1 MKMVQSFLLTALL
14 FGVATTSLPAQPF
27 FPQQQQWFFPLSE
40 SAFRYGFGGWQNPAV
55 IATHPGLEFLGSLSY
70 EPGATQFRQWAI
82 SLVAAHVSFTKVQTR
97 YDAAIVSDYAL
108 STAWGN
114 QAIAA
119 GLSYRW
125 SSDSAISRSPYKAVT
140 AGLLLRLIPQLSTGI
155 AYTQALNANTGSGSV
170 EIAIRP
176 FGDPT
181 LALFSNYTLHSNQRL
196 RDGYWQVG
204 LITEPLDGLRFFG
217 SWDASHQLQAG
228 IQLSITNGF
237 GIHTAIATDQQF
249 RHQLSTVGFRL
260 GGYDRNLRTWLFP
273 PAYVYTLDIPQTIAY
288 QTPQLLSKA
297 TPWRPFLTR
306 IEKAASDPT
315 IHAIALNLSTLQLNH
330 AMAWE
335 LRQALQHFRNRHKKV
350 FVYITNA
357 SFPHLL
363 VAAVADVVAMD
374 PYGFIGIPG
383 YVAGHT
389 YYKELLDSLGLRI
402 EELRLFKYKSALEPL
417 ARSSMSEGEREQLQT
432 MIQDWYR
439 TTLETLTQSSSLSQ
453 HQLDSLIDNVAFFNA
468 QQAYAIGLVD
478 TIARYDVLDSL
489 IQQQFPKA
497 TKISHYNS
505 ALVELQNRDRR
516 WQAPAKIAVIYAI
529 GICAMD
535 EGIKARRLVK
545 DVETAVSDKSV
556 KAIVLR
562 VDSPGGDP
570 LASDYIAAAL
580 KKAKG
585 KKPVI
590 ISQGYVAASGGYWL
604 SMYGDTIVSTP
615 YTITGSIG
623 VIGGWMYD
631 VGFSKKLHLHLD
643 FVQQGKHGDLGFGY
657 TVPLPIIGN
666 ITIPHR
672 PLSADEKQRAFKEI
686 RHLYQRFLDNV
697 ADGRDTTADYIH
709 TIAQGRIWSGTRAQ
723 HIGLVDVLG
732 SLTDAIRLAKQRA
745 GLREDDPVQIVE
757 YPQPPLFDIASLASP
772 PKLAQSSLHFA
783 DYLRFRLQHQGKP
796 LLLLPLE
803 YFDSVMLELLRY
815 HP

>member
-1 MKMVQSFLLTALL
+1 MKRVYSFFAAVVYSLTI
-14 FGVATTSLPAQPF
+14 VSLTAQPF
-27 FPQQQQWFFPLSE
+27 LPRQEQWFLPIGE
-40 SAFRYGFGGWQNPAV
+40 SVFRYGFGGWQNPAV
-55 IATHPGLEFLGSLSY
+55 IAIHPGFELLGSLSY
-70 EPGATQFRQWAI
+70 ESGDSRFRQWGLSIITANT
-82 SLVAAHVSFTKVQTR
+82 SFTKIQTR
-97 YDAAIVSDYAL
+97 YDSVLISDYAV
-108 STAWGN
+108 SSAVGN
-114 QAIAA
+114 QTLAA

-125 SSDSAISRSPYKAVT
+125 SSGSATLRSPYKAVT
-140 AGLLLRLIPQLSTGI
+140 AGLLLRPIPELSTGI
-155 AYTQALNANTGSGSV
+155 AYTQALNANTGSGNI

-176 FGDPT
+176 FADPT
-181 LALFSNYTLHSNQRL
+181 LALFSNYTLNTNQRL
-196 RDGYWQVG
+196 RDGYWQIG
-204 LITEPLDGLRFFG
+204 LITEPLDGFRFFG
-217 SWDASHQLQAG
+217 SWNTHQQFQVG
-228 IQLSITNGF
+228 IQLSITNGL
-237 GIHTAIATDQQF
+237 GIQTTITTDQQF
-249 RHQLSTVGFRL
+249 RHQVSTAGFRL
-260 GGYDRNLRTWLFP
+260 GGYDRNLRSWLFP
-273 PAYVYTLDIPQTIAY
+273 PAYVYTLDIPKTIAY

-306 IEKAASDPT
+306 IEKAAADPT
-315 IHAIALNLSTLQLNH
+315 IRAIALNLSTLQLNH

-335 LRQALQHFRNRHKKV
+335 LRQALQHFRDRNKKV

-402 EELRLFKYKSALEPL
+402 EEFRLFKYKSALEPL
-417 ARSSMSEGEREQLQT
+417 ARSSMSEGEKEQLRT
-432 MIQDWYR
+432 LIQDWYR
-439 TTLETLTQSSSLSQ
+439 TTLETLAKDSHLSQ
-453 HQLDSLIDNVAFFNA
+453 RQVDSLIDNVAFFNA
-468 QQAYAIGLVD
+468 QQAYEIGLVD

-489 IQQQFPKA
+489 AQQQFPEA

-505 ALVELQNRDRR
+505 TLVELQNRDKR
-516 WQAPAKIAVIYAI
+516 WQNPAKIAVIYAI

-535 EGIKARRLVK
+535 EGIKARSLVK
-545 DVETAVSDKSV
+545 DVEAAVSDESV

-570 LASDYIAAAL
+570 LASDYIATAL

-604 SMYGDTIVSTP
+604 SMYGDTIISTP

-631 VGFSKKLHLHLD
+631 VGLSKKLHLHLD

-657 TVPLPIIGN
+657 TLPLPIIGN

-686 RHLYQRFLDNV
+686 RQLYQRFLDNV

-709 TIAQGRIWSGTRAQ
+709 TIAQGRVWSGVRAQ
-723 HIGLVDVLG
+723 QIGLVDVLG
-732 SLTDAIRLAKQRA
+732 SLTDAIRVAKKRA
-745 GLREDDPVQIVE
+745 GLSDDIPVQIVE
-757 YPQPPLFDIASLASP
+757 YPQPPLFDIASFAPTPRLT
-772 PKLAQSSLHFA
+772 QTSLGFA

-803 YFDSVMLELLRY
+803 YLDSVMLELLRY